1 MKNETCCPDIK
12 ALAVDLPEDIEKKK
26 WFGDFKGAIHL
37 IDLWLTRDI
46 PETLRDKLVLEKE
59 ILQILPHQYT
69 MNYTQAL
76 AALREKIPDF
86 AEEEF
91 ADLKDHG
98 KIDWIYVYG
107 EEKYFESF
115 VSTLLLE
122 NPALKKRAEKTDPS
136 LGKPDPEE
144 ELLSDIIHQIKEKQT
159 LSYYFQIKASVRISD
174 DVFQPGHVM
183 VHMPVPCLS
192 KQVKEMKL
200 VSTSSPDY
208 VLADETAPQ
217 RTICYEENM
226 TENHP
231 FSVTYEYVNHVDYV
245 DVDVNKV
252 KPINPDEF
260 EDELSEKLPHIRFT
274 PYMKSLAEKLTAGI
288 TNPYLKAKSIYD
300 YITTKVEYSYVR
312 NYSTIENLS
321 EYAAIG
327 HKGDCGIQ
335 SLMFITLCRL
345 AGIPAKWQS
354 GLYTTPY
361 SAGMHDWA
369 QFYIAPYGWL
379 FADCSFGG
387 SAYMDHDEEK
397 RQFYF
402 GNIDP
407 FRMPANS
414 DIQENFTPGKKYLRA
429 DTCDNQRGEIEYD
442 DRGLRSYEFRAG
454 YEVKEARPL

>member
-1 MKNETCCPDIK
+1 MKHEICCPDIK

-26 WFGDFKGAIHL
+26 WFGDFKGAIRL

-46 PETLRDKLVLEKE
+46 PETLRDKLILEKE
-59 ILQILPHQYT
+59 ILQILPHEYT
-69 MNYTQAL
+69 MNYTEAL
-76 AALREKIPDF
+76 AALREKIPDLT
-86 AEEEF
+86 EEEF

-98 KIDWIYVYG
+98 KIDWIYVNG

-115 VSTLLLE
+115 VSTLLLVNAE
-122 NPALKKRAEKTDPS
+122 LRKRAEKSDPS
-136 LGKPDPEE
+136 LAEKDPEE
-144 ELLSDIIHQIKEKQT
+144 ELLSDIIHQLKEKKT
-159 LSYYFQIKASVRISD
+159 LSYHFQIKASVQIAD
-174 DVFQPGHVM
+174 DAFHPGHVM

-231 FSVTYEYVNHVDYV
+231 FSVTYEYVNHVDYT
-245 DVDVNKV
+245 DVDVNQV
-252 KPINPDEF
+252 KAIDPDEF
-260 EDELSEKLPHIRFT
+260 KDELSEKLPHIRFT
-274 PYMKSLAEKLTAGI
+274 PYMKSLAEKLTEGI

-300 YITTKVEYSYVR
+300 YITTNVEYSYVR
-312 NYSTIENLS
+312 IYSSIENLS

-335 SLMFITLCRL
+335 SLMFITLCRI

-387 SAYMDHDEEK
+387 SAYRNHDEEN

-402 GNIDP
+402 GNLDP

-414 DIQENFTPGKKYLRA
+414 DIQENFTPAKKFLRA

-442 DRGLRSYEFRAG
+442 DRGLRFYELKAG
-454 YEVKEARPL
+454 YEVEEAHPL